1 MNRRETEYSNS
12 GGTADLISE
21 FVLSR
26 SVWDGLFLL
35 HKKMTKTPS
44 DSTVWDRLFLL
55 HKKIRQAWVAFILE
69 YGGLS

>member
-21 FVLSR
+21 FVLNR
-26 SVWDGLFLL
+26 SVWDG
-35 HKKMTKTPS
+35 
-44 DSTVWDRLFLL
+44 LFLL